1 MNENKD
7 PVVINET
14 SYEERKK
21 HKELIERA
29 NDKFHAT
36 TQGNSRND
44 YAELRKKIAEKIEE
58 LRNYTPKVGVF
69 GVTGVGKSSLCN
81 ALFGQPVAKIS
92 DIAACTREPQEIFI
106 GSSSG
111 QGGIRLIDVP
121 GVGETGARDEEYF
134 ALYKSLVAELDL
146 VIWVIK
152 GDDRAYSIPEKVY
165 KEILK
170 PYEERCPVLFVIN
183 QVDKIEPLFDWDRDN
198 NTPGKDKEKNIR
210 LKILEIVETFDVPR
224 NRIQAASAQEKY
236 NLTAV
241 MDAIV
246 DIVPKEKKFAF
257 TREAIESVVTEKAA
271 KAGEKGIWNTV
282 KEMAGK
288 AWDSVKDFATDVMI
302 TTATK
307 YVKKITSWLGSL
319 L

>member
-7 PVVINET
+7 PVVTNET
-14 SYEERKK
+14 SYEERKR

-29 NDKFHAT
+29 NDNFPAIP
-36 TQGNSRND
+36 QGNSRND
-44 YAELRKKIAEKIEE
+44 YAELRRKIAEKIKE
-58 LRNYTPKVGVF
+58 LRNYTPRVGVF

-106 GSSSG
+106 GNSSG

-134 ALYKSLVAELDL
+134 ALYKSLVPELDL

-165 KEILK
+165 KEILEPQK
-170 PYEERCPVLFVIN
+170 ERCPVLFVIN
-183 QVDKIEPLFDWDRDN
+183 QVDKINPLFDWDRDN
-198 NTPGKDKEKNIR
+198 HIPGKEQEKNIQ
-210 LKILEIVETFDVPR
+210 LKILEIVKTFDVLPS
-224 NRIQAASAQEKY
+224 RIQTASAEEKY

-271 KAGEKGIWNTV
+271 KAGEKGIWDTV

>member
-7 PVVINET
+7 PAITNET
-14 SYEERKK
+14 SYEERKR

-29 NDKFHAT
+29 NDNSHAIP
-36 TQGNSRND
+36 QGNSRND
-44 YAELRKKIAEKIEE
+44 YAELRRKIAEKIKE

-92 DIAACTREPQEIFI
+92 DIVACTREPQEIFI

-111 QGGIRLIDVP
+111 QGGISLIDVP

-134 ALYKSLVAELDL
+134 ALYKSLVSELDL

-165 KEILK
+165 KEILEPHK
-170 PYEERCPVLFVIN
+170 ERCPVLFVIN
-183 QVDKIEPLFDWDRDN
+183 QVDKINPLCWDRYN
-198 NTPGKDKEKNIR
+198 NTPGKEQEKNIQ
-210 LKILEIVETFDVPR
+210 LKILEIAKTFDVPPSC
-224 NRIQAASAQEKY
+224 IQTASAEEKY

-271 KAGEKGIWNTV
+271 KAGEKGIWDTV